1 MNNFR
6 IGQGYDV
13 HQLVKDRPLII
24 GGITIPGDKGA
35 LGHSDA
41 DVLLHAIADALLGAV
56 GMGDLGIHF
65 PDQDEKIKGIQS
77 TKILS
82 EVGAMI
88 KGKGYRIG
96 NIDSTVI
103 LQKPKIAAYI
113 PLMINQIAQ
122 ILQTEKENI
131 SVKATT
137 TEHLG
142 FEGKGEGIAAV
153 AIALVYK
160 A

>member
-41 DVLLHAIADALLGAV
+41 DVLLHAVADALLGAL